1 MAPIHGN
8 TIPSA
13 SQEQLAW
20 PAKSLKPNWFTL
32 VRGIRT
38 RPQYLTRELLQYLMP
53 QDGAL

>member
-8 TIPSA
+8 TVPSA

-20 PAKSLKPNWFTL
+20 HAKPLKPNWYTL

-53 QDGAL
+53 QDGTL

>member
-1 MAPIHGN
+1 MAPIHCN

-20 PAKSLKPNWFTL
+20 PAKSLKPSWYTL

-38 RPQYLTRELLQYLMP
+38 RPQNLTRELMLYLIA
-53 QDGAL
+53 QSGAL

>member
-1 MAPIHGN
+1 MDPIHGN

-13 SQEQLAW
+13 NQEQLAW

>member
-8 TIPSA
+8 TVPSA

-20 PAKSLKPNWFTL
+20 HAKPLKPNWYTL